1 VRTAVRVRP
10 GAKVDAVGGHRD
22 GPRGPALLVAV
33 RARAVD
39 GQANAAVEVALAAAF
54 GVRRADVGIVAG
66 HRSRDKV
73 VEIRG
78 GDDALRARL
87 AVLRE

>member
-1 VRTAVRVRP
+1 
-10 GAKVDAVGGHRD
+10 
-22 GPRGPALLVAV
+22 
-33 RARAVD
+33 
-39 GQANAAVEVALAAAF
+39 
-54 GVRRADVGIVAG
+54 VRRADVGIVAG

-78 GDDALRARL
+78 DDDALRARL